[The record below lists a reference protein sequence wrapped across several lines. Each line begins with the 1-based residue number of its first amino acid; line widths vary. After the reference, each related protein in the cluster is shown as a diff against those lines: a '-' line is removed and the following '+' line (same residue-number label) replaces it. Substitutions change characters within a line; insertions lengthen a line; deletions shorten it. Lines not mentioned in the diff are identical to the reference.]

1 MLYPP
6 SLYYDWYILQT
17 LGITSM
23 KRGLWFLALWAV
35 VGWSGN
41 SDALTIYRIGAVDL
55 PAPELDVPYQ
65 FVQIGWEAINAK
77 AHGSAV
83 QMALAPDGIIPQQ
96 LDPAVNLTP
105 LLNERGGRIETLQ
118 TIVGFAD
125 FPARDA
131 PMFDGDPTTHFLGD
145 GDWGGDYGRVKN
157 KLLIFDLG
165 GNFIVDRIKFYPR
178 ERFLDTRF
186 IERFVIGTSDG
197 DPLKRNTREYVV
209 GGEGGQFRDYDLVY
223 NITENTQSVIEL
235 SIPDAPIRQ
244 LMFEAPPNTRGVWEI
259 AEFELYG
266 IGFAP
271 KSQYTTNVIDLGG
284 MASLGDLT
292 WSGEAEG
299 GAEVAIAMRSG
310 DDDDPNSYWRLTFRG
325 DERSRFDPNGTALTL
340 STYKRLEKGEKAG
353 ITPDTENWSD
363 WSPPYNF
370 AGGGDV
376 LLADR
381 PRRYVQLK
389 TDFTSQKEAGGR
401 LDFLQ
406 FSVSN
411 PPVATQALA
420 ELAPASAR
428 AGEVTSFT
436 YAILPQLRDEDLGF
450 DTIEIETPVEVAS
463 IGALRVDGQE
473 VGFDVVRSDARGFEL
488 RIPRMDPQQTG
499 ELIEIDFAVE
509 VFKFGTVFTGR
520 ISDSEKPFEVRQALT
535 AGNADPL
542 VDSNTLSVGLVN
554 VEEKAVNA
562 LKLSS
567 PVFTPNGDGINDV
580 LEIEYELLNLF
591 GAVPVALELYDLSGR
606 RVGMVQRGTAAS
618 GRFALAWDGVLAN
631 GTVTAPGLY
640 LLRLEVD
647 SDQGKEARQ
656 RVIALAY

>member
-1 MLYPP
+1 
-6 SLYYDWYILQT
+6 
-17 LGITSM
+17 M
-23 KRGLWFLALWAV
+23 KRGLWFLALGV
-35 VGWSGN
+35 VIGWSSR
-41 SDALTIYRIGAVDL
+41 SDALTIYRVGAADL

-65 FVQIGWEAINAK
+65 FVQLEWEAISSR

-83 QMALAPDGIIPQQ
+83 QMVLAPEGIMPQQ
-96 LDPAVNLTP
+96 LDPTINLTP
-105 LLNERGGRIETLQ
+105 LLDERGGRIETLQ

-186 IERFVIGTSDG
+186 IERFVIGISDG
-197 DPLKRNTREYVV
+197 DPLKENTREYVV

-235 SIPDAPIRQ
+235 SIPDSPIRQ

-292 WSGEAEG
+292 WLGEVEG
-299 GAEVAIAMRSG
+299 GAEVALSMRSG

-325 DERSRFDPNGTALTL
+325 DERSRFGTNGTALTL
-340 STYKRLEKGEKAG
+340 STYNRLEKGEKAG

-370 AGGGDV
+370 AAGGDV

-381 PRRYVQLK
+381 PRRYVQLRA
-389 TDFTSQKEAGGR
+389 DFASQKEAGGR

-420 ELAPASAR
+420 ELAPASTR

-463 IGALRVDGQE
+463 IDALRIDGQE
-473 VGFDVVRSDARGFEL
+473 VGFDIVRSDARGFAL

-520 ISDSEKPFEVRQALT
+520 ISDSERPFEVRQALT

-567 PVFTPNGDGINDV
+567 PVFTPNGDGINDA

-606 RVGMVQRGTAAS
+606 RVGMVHRGTAAS
-618 GRFALAWDGVLAN
+618 GRFALAWNGVLAN
-631 GTVTAPGLY
+631 GTVTVPGLY

-647 SDQGKEARQ
+647 SDHGKEARQ

>member
-6 SLYYDWYILQT
+6 FLYYDLCILQT
-17 LGITSM
+17 SGIASM
-23 KRGLWFLALWAV
+23 KRDLWILALWVA
-35 VGWSGN
+35 VGWNGR
-41 SDALTIYRIGAVDL
+41 SDALTIYRIGAADWPV
-55 PAPELDVPYQ
+55 PELDVPYQ
-65 FVQIGWEAINAK
+65 FVQLEWEAINAK

-83 QMALAPDGIIPQQ
+83 QMALAPDGIVPQQ
-96 LDPAVNLTP
+96 LDPTVNLTP

-178 ERFLDTRF
+178 QRFLDTRF

-197 DPLKRNTREYVV
+197 DPLKKNTREYVV

-223 NITENTQSVIEL
+223 NITENTQSEIEL
-235 SIPDAPIRQ
+235 NIPDSPIRQ

-299 GAEVAIAMRSG
+299 GAGVAIAMRSG

-325 DERSRFDPNGTALTL
+325 DERSRFGTNGTALTL
-340 STYKRLEKGEKAG
+340 STYNRLEKGEKAG

-370 AGGGDV
+370 VAGGDV

-389 TDFTSQKEAGGR
+389 ADFTSQKEAGGR

-420 ELAPASAR
+420 EIAPASAR

-450 DTIEIETPVEVAS
+450 DTIEVETPVEVAS
-463 IGALRVDGQE
+463 IDALRIDSQE
-473 VGFDVVRSDARGFEL
+473 ASFAVVRSDARGFAL
-488 RIPRMDPQQTG
+488 RIPRIDPQQTG

-535 AGNADPL
+535 PGDADPL
-542 VDSNTLSVGLVN
+542 TDSNTLSVGLVN
-554 VEEKAVNA
+554 VEEQAVNA

-567 PVFTPNGDGINDV
+567 PVFTPNGDGINDS

-591 GAVPVALELYDLSGR
+591 GAVPVMLELYDLSGR
-606 RVGMVQRGTAAS
+606 RVGMVHRGTAAS
-618 GRFALAWDGVLAN
+618 GRFALAWDGGLVN
-631 GTVTAPGLY
+631 GAVPAPGLY

>member
-1 MLYPP
+1 
-6 SLYYDWYILQT
+6 
-17 LGITSM
+17 M
-23 KRGLWFLALWAV
+23 KRGLWLLALLAV
-35 VGWSGN
+35 IGWNSG
-41 SDALTIYRIGAVDL
+41 SDALTIYRIGAADL

-65 FVQIGWEAINAK
+65 FVQLEWEAISSK
-77 AHGSAV
+77 AHGRAV
-83 QMALAPDGIIPQQ
+83 QMVLAPDGIMPQQ
-96 LDPAVNLTP
+96 LDPTVNLTP
-105 LLNERGGRIETLQ
+105 LLDERGGRIETLQ

-165 GNFIVDRIKFYPR
+165 GNFIVDRIRFYPR

-197 DPLKRNTREYVV
+197 DPLKKNTREYVV

-235 SIPDAPIRQ
+235 SIPDSPIRQ

-292 WSGEAEG
+292 WLGEAEG
-299 GAEVAIAMRSG
+299 GAEVALSMRSG

-325 DERSRFDPNGTALTL
+325 DERSRFGTNGAALTL
-340 STYKRLEKGEKAG
+340 STYNRLEKGEKAG

-370 AGGGDV
+370 AAGGDV

-381 PRRYVQLK
+381 PRRYVQLRA
-389 TDFTSQKEAGGR
+389 DFTSQKDAGGR

-450 DTIEIETPVEVAS
+450 DTIEIETPVEVAR
-463 IGALRVDGQE
+463 INALRIDGQE
-473 VGFDVVRSDARGFEL
+473 VSFDVVHSDVRGFAL

-567 PVFTPNGDGINDV
+567 PVFTPNGDGINDA

-591 GAVPVALELYDLSGR
+591 GAVPIALELYDLSGR
-606 RVGMVQRGTAAS
+606 RMGVVHRGTAES

-631 GTVTAPGLY
+631 GAVTAPGLY

>member
-1 MLYPP
+1 MAL
-6 SLYYDWYILQT
+6 
-17 LGITSM
+17 
-23 KRGLWFLALWAV
+23 LAV
-35 VGWSGN
+35 IGWNSR
-41 SDALTIYRIGAVDL
+41 SDALTIYRIGAADL

-65 FVQIGWEAINAK
+65 FVQLEWEAISSR

-83 QMALAPDGIIPQQ
+83 QMVLAPEGVMPQQ
-96 LDPAVNLTP
+96 LDPTVNLTP
-105 LLNERGGRIETLQ
+105 LLDERGGRIETLQ

-131 PMFDGDPTTHFLGD
+131 PMFDGDPATHFLGD

-178 ERFLDTRF
+178 ERFFDTRF

-197 DPLKRNTREYVV
+197 DPLKKNTREYVV

-235 SIPDAPIRQ
+235 SIPDEPIRQ

-271 KSQYTTNVIDLGG
+271 KSQYITNVIDLGG

-325 DERSRFDPNGTALTL
+325 DERSRFGTNGAALTL
-340 STYKRLEKGEKAG
+340 STYNRLEKGEKAG

-370 AGGGDV
+370 AAGKDV

-381 PRRYVQLK
+381 PRHYVQFQA
-389 TDFTSQKEAGGR
+389 DFTSQKEAGGR

-450 DTIEIETPVEVAS
+450 DTIEIETPVEVSS
-463 IGALRVDGQE
+463 IDALRIDGQE
-473 VGFDVVRSDARGFEL
+473 VGFDIMHSDARGFAL

-499 ELIEIDFAVE
+499 ELIEIDFTVE

-535 AGNADPL
+535 AGDADPL

-562 LKLSS
+562 LELSS
-567 PVFTPNGDGINDV
+567 PVFTPNGDGINDA

-606 RVGMVQRGTAAS
+606 RIGVVHRGTAAS
-618 GRFALAWDGVLAN
+618 GRFALAWDGVLAD
-631 GTVTAPGLY
+631 GAVTAPGLY

-647 SDQGKEARQ
+647 SDQGKEALQ

>member
-1 MLYPP
+1 
-6 SLYYDWYILQT
+6 
-17 LGITSM
+17 M
-23 KRGLWFLALWAV
+23 KRGLWLLALWGV
-35 VGWSGN
+35 IGWNSR
-41 SDALTIYRIGAVDL
+41 SDALTIYRIGAADL

-65 FVQIGWEAINAK
+65 FVQLEWEDISSK
-77 AHGSAV
+77 AHASAV
-83 QMALAPDGIIPQQ
+83 QMMLAPDGIMPQQ
-96 LDPAVNLTP
+96 LDPTVNLTP
-105 LLNERGGRIETLQ
+105 LLDERGGRIETLQ

-197 DPLKRNTREYVV
+197 DPLKKNTREYVV

-235 SIPDAPIRQ
+235 SIPDKPIRQ

-284 MASLGDLT
+284 MASLGDLM

-299 GAEVAIAMRSG
+299 GAEVTLSMRSG
-310 DDDDPNSYWRLTFRG
+310 DDNDPNSYWRLTFRG
-325 DERSRFDPNGTALTL
+325 DERSRFGDNGTALTL
-340 STYKRLEKGEKAG
+340 STYNRLEKGEKAG

-363 WSPPYNF
+363 WSPPYSF
-370 AGGGDV
+370 AAGGDV

-381 PRRYVQLK
+381 PRRYVQLRA
-389 TDFTSQKEAGGR
+389 DFISQKEAGGR

-420 ELAPASAR
+420 EIAPASAR
-428 AGEVTSFT
+428 AGEVTPFT

-450 DTIEIETPVEVAS
+450 DTIEIETPVKVAS
-463 IGALRVDGQE
+463 IDALWIDGQE
-473 VGFDVVRSDARGFEL
+473 VSFDVVRSDAHGFAL

-535 AGNADPL
+535 PGDADPL
-542 VDSNTLSVGLVN
+542 ADSNTLSVGWVN

-567 PVFTPNGDGINDV
+567 PVFTPNGDGINDA

-591 GAVPVALELYDLSGR
+591 GAVPIALELYDLSGR
-606 RVGMVQRGTAAS
+606 RIGVVHRGTAES

-631 GTVTAPGLY
+631 GAGTAPGLY
-640 LLRLEVD
+640 LLRLKVD
-647 SDQGKEARQ
+647 SDQGQEALQ

>member
-1 MLYPP
+1 M
-6 SLYYDWYILQT
+6 YDMYILQT
-17 LGITSM
+17 LGIASM
-23 KRGLWFLALWAV
+23 RRGLWLWVLWAAI
-35 VGWSGN
+35 GWSGR
-41 SDALTIYRIGAVDL
+41 SGALTVYRIGAADL
-55 PAPELDVPYQ
+55 PAPALDVPYQ
-65 FVQIGWEAINAK
+65 FVQLEWEAIDAK
-77 AHGSAV
+77 AHGSAI
-83 QMALAPDGIIPQQ
+83 QMALGPNGIMPQQ
-96 LDPAVNLTP
+96 LDPTVNLTP
-105 LLNERGGRIETLQ
+105 LLDERGGRIETLQ
-118 TIVGFAD
+118 TIVGFAR

-186 IERFVIGTSDG
+186 IERFVIGISDG
-197 DPLKRNTREYVV
+197 DPLKENTREYVV
-209 GGEGGQFRDYDLVY
+209 GGEGGQFRDYDVVY

-271 KSQYTTNVIDLGG
+271 ESQYTTNVIDLGG
-284 MASLGDLT
+284 MVSLGDLT

-299 GAEVAIAMRSG
+299 RAKVAIAMRSG
-310 DDDDPNSYWRLTFRG
+310 DDDDPNTYWRLTFRG
-325 DERSRFDPNGTALTL
+325 DERSRFGTSGTALTL
-340 STYKRLEKGEKAG
+340 STYNRLEKGEKAG

-370 AGGGDV
+370 AAGEDV

-381 PRRYVQLK
+381 PRRYVQFK
-389 TDFTSQKEAGGR
+389 ADFTAQKEAGGR

-411 PPVATQALA
+411 PPVASQALA
-420 ELAPASAR
+420 EIEPVSAR

-463 IGALRVDGQE
+463 IDALRIDSQE
-473 VGFDVVRSDARGFEL
+473 ASFVVVRSDARGFAL

-499 ELIEIDFAVE
+499 ELIEIDFAVA

-542 VDSNTLSVGLVN
+542 VESNSLSVGLVN
-554 VEEKAVNA
+554 VEEKTVNA

-567 PVFTPNGDGINDV
+567 PVFTPNGDGINDA

-591 GAVPVALELYDLSGR
+591 GAVPVALDLYDLSGQ
-606 RVGMVQRGTAAS
+606 RVGMVHRGTAAS
-618 GRFALAWDGVLAN
+618 GRFALTWDGVLAN
-631 GTVTAPGLY
+631 GAVTAPGLY

-647 SDQGKEARQ
+647 SDQGREARQ

>member
-1 MLYPP
+1 
-6 SLYYDWYILQT
+6 
-17 LGITSM
+17 M
-23 KRGLWFLALWAV
+23 KRGLWLLVLWGV
-35 VGWSGN
+35 IGWN
-41 SDALTIYRIGAVDL
+41 SRGDALTIYRIGAADL

-65 FVQIGWEAINAK
+65 FVQLEWEAISSR
-77 AHGSAV
+77 AHGRAV
-83 QMALAPDGIIPQQ
+83 QMVLAPDGIMPQQ

-105 LLNERGGRIETLQ
+105 LLDERGGRIETLQ

-197 DPLKRNTREYVV
+197 DPLKKNTREYVV

-235 SIPDAPIRQ
+235 SIPDLPIRQ

-292 WSGEAEG
+292 WLGEAGG
-299 GAEVAIAMRSG
+299 GAEVALSMRSG

-325 DERSRFDPNGTALTL
+325 DERSRFGPNGTALTL
-340 STYKRLEKGEKAG
+340 STYNRLEKGEKAG

-370 AGGGDV
+370 AAGGDV

-381 PRRYVQLK
+381 PRRYVQLRA
-389 TDFTSQKEAGGR
+389 DFTSQKEAGGR

-411 PPVATQALA
+411 PPVATQVLA
-420 ELAPASAR
+420 EIAPASAR

-463 IGALRVDGQE
+463 IDALRIDGQE
-473 VGFDVVRSDARGFEL
+473 VSFDVVRSDARGFAL

-542 VDSNTLSVGLVN
+542 ADSNTLSVGLVN

-567 PVFTPNGDGINDV
+567 PVFTPNGDGINDA

-591 GAVPVALELYDLSGR
+591 GAVPIALELYDLSGR
-606 RVGMVQRGTAAS
+606 RIGVVHRATAES

-631 GTVTAPGLY
+631 GAVTAPGLY

-647 SDQGKEARQ
+647 SDQGKEALQ

>member
-1 MLYPP
+1 
-6 SLYYDWYILQT
+6 
-17 LGITSM
+17 M
-23 KRGLWFLALWAV
+23 KRGLWLLALLV
-35 VGWSGN
+35 VIGWNSR
-41 SDALTIYRIGAVDL
+41 SDALTIYRIGAADL

-65 FVQIGWEAINAK
+65 FVQLEWEAISSK

-83 QMALAPDGIIPQQ
+83 QMVLASDGIMPQQ
-96 LDPAVNLTP
+96 LDPTVNLTP
-105 LLNERGGRIETLQ
+105 LLDERGGRIETLQ

-197 DPLKRNTREYVV
+197 DPLKKNTREYVV

-223 NITENTQSVIEL
+223 NITENTQSLIEL
-235 SIPDAPIRQ
+235 SIPDEPIRQ

-325 DERSRFDPNGTALTL
+325 DERSRFGTNGAALML
-340 STYKRLEKGEKAG
+340 STYNRLEKGEKAG

-370 AGGGDV
+370 AAGGDV

-381 PRRYVQLK
+381 PRRYVQFRA
-389 TDFTSQKEAGGR
+389 DFTSQKEAGGR

-420 ELAPASAR
+420 ELAPASTR

-463 IGALRVDGQE
+463 IDALRIDGQE
-473 VGFDVVRSDARGFEL
+473 VGFDIMHSDARGFAL

-509 VFKFGTVFTGR
+509 VFKFGTVFTGK

-567 PVFTPNGDGINDV
+567 PVFTPNGDGINDA

-606 RVGMVQRGTAAS
+606 RIGVVHRGTAAS
-618 GRFALAWDGVLAN
+618 GRFALAWDGVLAD
-631 GTVTAPGLY
+631 GAVTAPGLY

-647 SDQGKEARQ
+647 SDQGKEALQ